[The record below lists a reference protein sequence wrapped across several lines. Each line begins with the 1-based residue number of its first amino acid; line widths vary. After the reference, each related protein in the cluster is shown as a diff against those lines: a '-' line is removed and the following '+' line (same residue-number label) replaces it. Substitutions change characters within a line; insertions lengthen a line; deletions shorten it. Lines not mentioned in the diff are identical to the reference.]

1 MLNVIA
7 RLAAIASLL
16 APAWASAEPITL
28 KLSFFTSDRSTAYQA
43 VVKPFV
49 EAVNREGGD
58 RLRIQVYPSGT
69 LGKIQ
74 KDLPQLVLQ
83 GGADI
88 AFIVPGQ
95 NPELFTDNTVIE
107 LPGLYRNAHEASL
120 VYTRLI
126 HANLLAGY
134 EGFFPIVTVATDPE
148 PIHSRKNIA
157 SLADIR
163 GQKIRANNPTGAVAL
178 AKLGALPIVLAFN
191 ETAPAISAGAIDGA
205 TIPTAQ
211 LFDVGVGRL
220 VSNHYMLGTS
230 SAPLTLL
237 MNRHTFDGLPDD
249 AKNIIR
255 KYSGEWTAP
264 RFATVMA
271 RASEKIIE
279 EIKSDGR
286 RHVVI
291 PSPSDQDTA
300 DKLFKSV
307 VDDWSAVS
315 VHNRALLKSARDE
328 IAKIRAE
335 QRNSQ

>member
-1 MLNVIA
+1 MKNNIA
-7 RLAAIASLL
+7 CLAAVVCLL
-16 APAWASAEPITL
+16 APGWSAADPITL

-49 EAVNREGGD
+49 DAVNREGGD
-58 RLRIQVYPSGT
+58 RLKIQVYPSGS
-69 LGKIQ
+69 LGKVQ
-74 KDLPQLVLQ
+74 KELPQLVLD

-88 AFIVPGQ
+88 AFVVPGQ
-95 NPELFTDNTVIE
+95 NPELFTDNSVIE
-107 LPGLYRNAHEASL
+107 LPGLYRDAREASL
-120 VYTRLI
+120 VYTRLV

-134 EGFFPIVTVATDPE
+134 EGFFPVVTVATDPE

-163 GQKIRANNPTGAVAL
+163 GQKIRVNNPTGAVAL

-191 ETAPAISAGAIDGA
+191 ETASAISSGTIDGA

-220 VSNHYMLGTS
+220 VSNHYLLGTS

-237 MNRHTFDGLPDD
+237 MNRRTFDRLPDD
-249 AKNIIR
+249 AQSIIR
-255 KYSGEWTAP
+255 KYSGVWAIS
-264 RFATVMA
+264 RYADIMA
-271 RASEKIIE
+271 HADEKVIK

-286 RHVVI
+286 RHVVV
-291 PSPSDQDTA
+291 PSASDQDTA
-300 DKLFKSV
+300 HKLFKSI
-307 VDDWSAVS
+307 VDDWSAHS
-315 VHNRALLKSARDE
+315 VHNRALLKSTRDE

-335 QRNSQ
+335 Q

>member
-1 MLNVIA
+1 MLNIIA
-7 RLAAIASLL
+7 RLVAVASLL
-16 APAWASAEPITL
+16 APCLASAEPITL
-28 KLSFFTSDRSTAYQA
+28 KLSFFTSDRATAYQA

-49 EAVNREGGD
+49 DAVNREGGD
-58 RLRIQVYPSGT
+58 RLKIVVYPSGT
-69 LGKIQ
+69 LGKVQ
-74 KDLPQLVLQ
+74 RDLPQLVLQ

-88 AFIVPGQ
+88 AFVVPGQ

-107 LPGLYRNAHEASL
+107 LPGLYRNAREASL
-120 VYTRLI
+120 VYTRLV

-134 EGFFPIVTVATDPE
+134 DGFLPIVTVATDPE

-220 VSNHYMLGTS
+220 VSNHYLLGTS
-230 SAPLTLL
+230 SAPLALL
-237 MNRHTFDGLPDD
+237 MTRRTFDGLPEE

-255 KYSGEWTAP
+255 KYSGEWAVS
-264 RFATVMA
+264 RYAEVMA
-271 RASEKIIE
+271 QADAKVVD

-286 RHVVI
+286 RHVVV
-291 PSPSDQDTA
+291 PSPSDHDTA
-300 DKLFKSV
+300 QKLFKTIA
-307 VDDWSAVS
+307 DDWSAVNA
-315 VHNRALLKSARDE
+315 HNRALFKSARDE

-335 QRNSQ
+335 Q